1 MGLEGLSLKILC
13 LILPS
18 PYKQTWGYL
27 VLKGDASNTYLQGM
41 ASILWTSCKNKKKQK
56 NKWIHQLCS
65 YNFAIFLYN
74 KTQGIWINSK

>member
-41 ASILWTSCKNKKKQK
+41 ASILRTSCKNK
-56 NKWIHQLCS
+56 
-65 YNFAIFLYN
+65 
-74 KTQGIWINSK
+74 